1 MNTRWGARL
10 RSLRILAALISGAL
24 PLAACLGGG
33 GSSAPPV
40 QPATFHH
47 LGFLPGYASSQAT
60 AVSSDG
66 SVIAG
71 TATSAAGNRQA
82 FRWDARQGIVGLGFL
97 PGGSTSAATA
107 ISANGAVIVGTAD
120 ANNADPPTPSA
131 GFRWTADA
139 EPQRLDPLP
148 GSYLC
153 AAAGVSGDG
162 ATVVGTCLQNNNTA
176 FRWTANSGAVALD
189 RFGGG
194 GNQQSTASAISPDSA
209 VIVGAGHPVLTGAVI
224 WAADGSPTI
233 LGKLPGDA
241 TGTATAT
248 AVSSDGLV
256 VVGSSLD
263 DAGNYRAFRW
273 TQQTGMVDLGN
284 APAGLLGSAATSIS
298 GDGRVIVGWG
308 ATATGDAALIWDADH
323 GLRLLDAALATDYQ
337 TQITG
342 WKLTRAA
349 AISVDALTIAG
360 YGTNP
365 QGQTEAWIV
374 KLPN

>member
-1 MNTRWGARL
+1 M
-10 RSLRILAALISGAL
+10 LAGLISGAL
-24 PLAACLGGG
+24 LLAACSGGG
-33 GSSAPPV
+33 GSGAPPV
-40 QPATFHH
+40 QEATFHN
-47 LGFLPGYASSQAT
+47 LGFLPGYASSRAT

-71 TATSAAGNRQA
+71 TATSSAGNRQA
-82 FRWDARQGIVGLGFL
+82 FRWDARQGVVGLGFL
-97 PGGSTSAATA
+97 PGGSASAATA
-107 ISANGAVIVGTAD
+107 VSANGAVIVGTAD
-120 ANNADPPTPSA
+120 ANNADSPTPSA
-131 GFRWTADA
+131 GVRWTADA
-139 EPQRLDPLP
+139 DPQRLDPLP

-162 ATVVGTCLQNNNTA
+162 ATVVGTCLQINNTA
-176 FRWTANSGAVALD
+176 FRWTSSSGAVALG

-194 GNQQSTASAISPDSA
+194 SNQQSTASAISLDSA

-224 WAADGSPTI
+224 WAADGRPTI

-241 TGTATAT
+241 TGTATA
-248 AVSSDGLV
+248 VSSDGSV

-263 DAGNYRAFRW
+263 AAGNSRAFRW

-308 ATATGDAALIWDADH
+308 PTATGDAALVWDADH

>member
-1 MNTRWGARL
+1 MGLHAPLGTV
-10 RSLRILAALISGAL
+10 LAAFLM

-33 GSSAPPV
+33 GGGAPPAP
-40 QPATFHH
+40 QATFHN
-47 LGFLPGYASSQAT
+47 LGFLPGYASSHAT

-97 PGGSTSAATA
+97 PGGSASSATA
-107 ISANGAVIVGTAD
+107 VSANGAVIVGTAD
-120 ANNADPPTPSA
+120 ARSGDPPTPSA
-131 GFRWTADA
+131 GVRWTADA
-139 EPQRLDPLP
+139 DPQRLDPLS
-148 GSYLC
+148 GASLC
-153 AAAGVSGDG
+153 GATGVSGDG
-162 ATVVGTCLQNNNTA
+162 ATVVGTCMQGNNTA
-176 FRWTANSGAVALD
+176 FRWTASSGAVALA

-194 GNQQSTASAISPDSA
+194 SNQQSTATAISLDGA

-233 LGKLPGDA
+233 LRKLPGDA
-241 TGTATAT
+241 SGTAT
-248 AVSSDGLV
+248 AVSRDGSV

-263 DAGNYRAFRW
+263 AAGNSRAFRW

-284 APAGLLGSAATSIS
+284 APAGVLGSIATSIS

-308 ATATGDAALIWDADH
+308 PTTTGDAALIWDADH

-342 WKLTRAA
+342 WKLTRAD

-360 YGTNP
+360 HGTNP

-374 KLPN
+374 RLPN